1 MFYWTLRI
9 IATVILKIF
18 FRLKVEGLENIPQKT
33 NFIVV
38 ANHSSFLDP
47 VVIGVAIPKKIYWI
61 TLSSLY
67 GILWL
72 RWIMNKTQSIPT
84 GSSSEKAIYLLLKN
98 RNVGLFPEGELSYD
112 GKLREFRRGA
122 ALLALKSGRPILPC
136 AILGTYEALPRGAKF
151 PKFLPLKIKLGKP
164 IFLSKEFEDIID
176 DLYLQDGTFKIRNA
190 VKEMLCAG

>member
-47 VVIGVAIPKKIYWI
+47 VVIGVAIPKEIYWI

-98 RNVGLFPEGELSYD
+98 RNVGLFPEGGLSYD

-190 VKEMLCAG
+190 IKEMMYAG